1 MDSTLDDFTIDDLI
15 NSIDDDTVNDTIP
28 DSDDSDT
35 TISDKRASLSSIL
48 QELFDKNPD
57 DISTYVT
64 RVDVNDDG
72 DTDVETYDT
81 DGDGEDDTAI
91 VTADNKQ
98 EADDANEE
106 AEDELTST
114 GQDKQI
120 LSDED
125 KKNIHPANCNCEEC
139 KKQKKTVSDMRQ
151 KNIISALA
159 GIMY

>member
-1 MDSTLDDFTIDDLI
+1 MDLTLDDFTIDDLV
-15 NSIDDDTVNDTIP
+15 NSIDDDTVNSVIP
-28 DSDDSDT
+28 DSDDSDS
-35 TISDKRASLSSIL
+35 TISDKRAYLGSIL
-48 QELFDKNPD
+48 QELFDKDPD
-57 DISTYVT
+57 DITSYVT
-64 RVDVNDDG
+64 RIDVNDDG
-72 DTDVETYDT
+72 DTDVESYDT

-114 GQDKQI
+114 GQNKHI
-120 LSDED
+120 LSDEN
-125 KKNIHPANCNCEEC
+125 KKNKHPADCNCAEC
-139 KKQKKTVSDMRQ
+139 KKQKTVSDMRQ